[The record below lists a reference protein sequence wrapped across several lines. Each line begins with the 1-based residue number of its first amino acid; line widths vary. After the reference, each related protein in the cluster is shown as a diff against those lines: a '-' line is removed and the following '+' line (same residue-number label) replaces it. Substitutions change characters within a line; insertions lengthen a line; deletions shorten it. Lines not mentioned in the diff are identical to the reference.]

1 MSCVEIILNIYNCC
15 RRENMEKK
23 SISTSL
29 SSLSSLFCS
38 PLRCILNSPDNDKL
52 CIHAQPTGSPLFS
65 RLESLFFF
73 SALMSAPG
81 ALHSGSGQ
89 HGPRARSVWRFP
101 PTRLSQQT
109 PTLVIKHTVGCHD
122 ELRPQEEI
130 TFSRMLVFK
139 SARQSGKRETRQL
152 SIYHREEEDVQ
163 AAE

>member
-1 MSCVEIILNIYNCC
+1 MHWE
-15 RRENMEKK
+15 
-23 SISTSL
+23 
-29 SSLSSLFCS
+29 
-38 PLRCILNSPDNDKL
+38 RCILGRVSTA
-52 CIHAQPTGSPLFS
+52 HALALF
-65 RLESLFFF
+65 ED
-73 SALMSAPG
+73 
-81 ALHSGSGQ
+81 
-89 HGPRARSVWRFP
+89 FP

-122 ELRPQEEI
+122 GLRPQEEI